1 MKCRKI
7 LAVVLAI
14 IVCFGLTACG
24 AGGGTPE
31 EQLAKYLEKNGTAKG
46 EVYEFV
52 YEKGAE
58 LIKTN
63 SPMGSMGN
71 DSAAMTTEEI
81 CTISYDGT
89 NFYIE
94 TIDKEMSNNGITM
107 SRGAKL
113 NILTGTADYHNSLIY
128 NGMDMGGNMTVTVPM
143 SGYTADSM
151 PTINSSKFAAGSN
164 ITDAMKEAMQGYVN
178 LTMDCFVNFVENEL
192 GLTVADFG
200 YEAYVPAK

>member
-1 MKCRKI
+1 
-7 LAVVLAI
+7 
-14 IVCFGLTACG
+14 
-24 AGGGTPE
+24 
-31 EQLAKYLEKNGTAKG
+31 
-46 EVYEFV
+46 
-52 YEKGAE
+52 
-58 LIKTN
+58 
-63 SPMGSMGN
+63 
-71 DSAAMTTEEI
+71 MTTEEI

-128 NGMDMGGNMTVTVPM
+128 NGMDMGGAMTVTVPM

-151 PTINSSKFAAGSN
+151 PTINSSKFASGSN

-178 LTMDCFVNFVENEL
+178 LTMDCFVDFVESEL

-200 YEAYVPAK
+200 YEAYVTAK